1 MAWPNLEEKSEHLVK
16 VKALSGNK
24 KKYSDSNWSE
34 VVVLKTIGTS
44 KPSGEAYTIS
54 SATLTFTRL
63 MPISSPISER
73 IISSR

>member
-34 VVVLKTIGTS
+34 VVVLK
-44 KPSGEAYTIS
+44 PSAPASLQGKHIRYH